1 MKILTVCGMG
11 SGSSLILK
19 MNVDSLLSSMG
30 VDADVEVCDL
40 GSAKGTDADLI
51 ISTTGLQS
59 QLEDVTVDK
68 IFITNVIN
76 KEELSTELTKYLNK

>member
-19 MNVDSLLSSMG
+19 MNVDKILGDFG

-40 GSAKGTDADLI
+40 GSAKGTQADLI
-51 ISTTGLQS
+51 ISTTGFKS
-59 QLEDVTVDK
+59 QLEDIATEK
-68 IFITNVIN
+68 ILITNVIN
-76 KEELSTELTKYLNK
+76 KEELTVALKEYFNK